1 MWPGEKQEQVE
12 RGDEREKTRESVG
25 KRPRQ
30 SIVEVKGC
38 EDGEKLG
45 VG

>member
-12 RGDEREKTRESVG
+12 RVDEPEKTRESVG

-30 SIVEVKGC
+30 SVVKVKG
-38 EDGEKLG
+38 L
-45 VG
+45 